1 MKIETYERTR
11 KLLILRNVVDQLQ
24 IVSAILLASKL
35 IMRNGYELINAI
47 RQVLCLISDMALP
60 RNQT

>member
-47 RQVLCLISDMALP
+47 RQALCLVSDMALP

>member
-11 KLLILRNVVDQLQ
+11 KLLILWNVVDQLQ

-47 RQVLCLISDMALP
+47 RQALCLVSDMALP